1 MGRLGGLLA
10 GLVAAARLVADALLI
25 WRDVRR
31 DLAQADPLG
40 APDLGGAPEARPPD
54 RPGGVGPAGPQTGAA
69 AGEERAGTDGAVT
82 RG

>member
-31 DLAQADPLG
+31 DLAQADPPG
-40 APDLGGAPEARPPD
+40 AADVGGPPEARPAD
-54 RPGGVGPAGPQTGAA
+54 RPGGLGPSGPPAGAA